1 MAVLLPTQDKP
12 FPATMKARVLL
23 VVLVAAVLVLLAARL
38 VRPTPQTAPNNPP
51 ANTVAEAS
59 NPTPGSQVDSEG
71 TRTTTPQPP
80 PRPRQSQRQNV
91 PDAQGNWASE
101 PLPPG
106 SNLQE
111 RLEELARRKGV
122 PLNVLTQQAL
132 AQWSN
137 AMSEAGQEMNRP
149 IDFYGKAVDEKGEP
163 LSGANVRFGCV
174 VFPEK
179 HFTTN
184 AVTDVQ
190 GMFALTGVTGAV
202 LNVRVNKEGY
212 EEVQG
217 TNQNSFAY
225 YSPTGTGFYPDP
237 NNPIIFQLRKKEQ

>member
-1 MAVLLPTQDKP
+1 
-12 FPATMKARVLL
+12 
-23 VVLVAAVLVLLAARL
+23 
-38 VRPTPQTAPNNPP
+38 
-51 ANTVAEAS
+51 
-59 NPTPGSQVDSEG
+59 
-71 TRTTTPQPP
+71 
-80 PRPRQSQRQNV
+80 
-91 PDAQGNWASE
+91 
-101 PLPPG
+101 LPPG

-137 AMSEAGQEMNRP
+137 AMSGAAQEMNRP

-163 LSGANVRFGCV
+163 LNGANVRFGCL
-174 VFPEK
+174 VFPEN

-184 AVTDVQ
+184 AVTDTQ
-190 GMFALTGVTGAV
+190 GNFALTGVTGVA
-202 LNVRVNKEGY
+202 LNVRVNKEDY

-225 YSPTGTGFYPDP
+225 YSPTGAGFYPDP
-237 NNPIIFQLRKKEQ
+237 RNPVVFHLRKKE